1 MYATAGFGDSI
12 SKMVRVLLAAV
23 LLVGFTSPPLDG
35 IWREAPEYLPLF
47 TPPRAPV
54 GAYSTY
60 VSKLDIDAAVTRI
73 RRDPAAASVPGAW
86 QVHALIPFDAFGQ
99 SGGYDRWK
107 VARLYGAKRARV
119 ARGPRM
125 ENGQV
130 VESWTLVSPYPDA
143 LVQRL
148 EPGTLLIILRVP

>member
-1 MYATAGFGDSI
+1 
-12 SKMVRVLLAAV
+12 MVRVLLAAW
-23 LLVGFTSPPLDG
+23 LLVGLAGPPPDE

-47 TPPRAPV
+47 TPPRAPA

-60 VSKLDIDAAVTRI
+60 VSKLDIDAAVTRV
-73 RRDPAAASVPGAW
+73 RQDPAAASVPGAW
-86 QVHALIPFDAFGQ
+86 KVQILNPYDALGQ
-99 SGGYDRWK
+99 SGGYDRWR

-130 VESWTLVSPYPDA
+130 IESWTLISPYPDA
-143 LVQRL
+143 ALQRL
-148 EPGTLLIILRVP
+148 EPGTLLIVLRVP